1 MNNSTVVFPLPLD
14 IVKPFV
20 EALGSVARD
29 APEPDG
35 GHETRGQPAV
45 RAHRGRRGRAAKRGR
60 SAGKDARPSG
70 RCGSGNERRRVA
82 RQVWT
87 PIPEGRRT

>member
-29 APEPDG
+29 TPEPDEDTRLEG
-35 GHETRGQPAV
+35 GPQSELTEAAGVALRNGADQPVTA
-45 RAHRGRRGRAAKRGR
+45 
-60 SAGKDARPSG
+60 S
-70 RCGSGNERRRVA
+70 
-82 RQVWT
+82 
-87 PIPEGRRT
+87 